1 MSRRNHHKWD
11 RERVQP
17 ASSEWPS
24 TRHSTVISDNDDA
37 RPATSISGR
46 LRRELPLGNVII
58 VLVLFLAVG
67 GLGVHVLG
75 HFLRG

>member
-1 MSRRNHHKWD
+1 MSRRHHHKWD

-24 TRHSTVISDNDDA
+24 TRHSTVIGEDDDA
-37 RPATSISGR
+37 RPATTISSR
-46 LRRELPLGNVII
+46 LRRELPLGNVVI